1 MNSITDG
8 LLSQLQGNPLQ
19 QISQQLGIDSST
31 AASAVAAAL
40 PLLIGTL
47 GRNARHPDGASSL
60 FGALQEHRGQDL
72 DNVLSS
78 QLTGR
83 SNDGEKILGHV
94 FGPRQELAAQGLGS
108 ATGLQP
114 DKAKVLLRW
123 LAPLALGY
131 IAKRMYDK
139 RHAGAATP
147 PQSGGA
153 LGHGSIVGTEG
164 QDTTLPTPTDLSRE
178 LGQESERIQTQGGLG
193 GGLLGAVLDRNH
205 DGRVDFSDLV
215 GLAGTAANRMGGGGL
230 GNPTR

>member
-1 MNSITDG
+1 MNSITEG

-139 RHAGAATP
+139 RHAGP
-147 PQSGGA
+147 GQQGGT
-153 LGHGSIVGTEG
+153 LGHGSIVPTEG
-164 QDTTLPTPTDLSRE
+164 NETRLPTANDVSRE
-178 LGQESERIQTQGGLG
+178 LGQESDRIQTQGGLG

-215 GLAGTAANRMGGGGL
+215 GLAGTAANRTGGGGL